1 VCNERAQ
8 IANDEEN
15 RKTKSQ
21 TALEKFEMQISRHS
35 FKWAG
40 ERFGRERET
49 VGG

>member
-8 IANDEEN
+8 IANDEE
-15 RKTKSQ
+15 KSQ
-21 TALEKFEMQISRHS
+21 TALEKFELQISRHS

-40 ERFGRERET
+40 EPFERERET